1 MKGNWYCDIEN
12 PPQNLAQKMEE
23 YSKKPQ
29 PAPGPLPG
37 LSAGFKVKFDQDHIK
52 FGTIAMGSPLTLT
65 FPFTNLSAEP
75 IKVENVYLRADF
87 LKNKTEKGIVK
98 PQEKGEVIVE
108 LDTSQ
113 LKGHIDHSIVVEF
126 QPIKEMIQLY
136 IKGRILPLDQMP
148 KVSSKTTAEGTK
160 K

>member
-1 MKGNWYCDIEN
+1 
-12 PPQNLAQKMEE
+12 
-23 YSKKPQ
+23 
-29 PAPGPLPG
+29 
-37 LSAGFKVKFDQDHIK
+37 
-52 FGTIAMGSPLTLT
+52 MGSPLTLK
-65 FPFTNLSAEP
+65 FSFTNLSAQP
-75 IKVENVYLRADF
+75 IKIENVYLRADF

-126 QPIKEMIQLY
+126 QPINELIQLY
-136 IKGRILPLDQMP
+136 IKGRIFPLDQMP
-148 KVSSKTTAEGTK
+148 KVSSTNPPAEGTK